1 MNLLTALSVTGQMTT
16 LRLEPTDD
24 DDSSHYN
31 PCNKRPPVSTHTS
44 FYEMCAKLVQTR
56 ALLRVMADVA
66 GFGGV
71 TCEDSRG
78 ARSYLLSVW
87 SAKFTRVT

>member
-1 MNLLTALSVTGQMTT
+1 MNLLTAVPVTGQKTA

-24 DDSSHYN
+24 DDRSHYN
-31 PCNKRPPVSTHTS
+31 PCNKRPPVSMHTG
-44 FYEMCAKLVQTR
+44 FYEICAKLVQTR

-71 TCEDSRG
+71 TCEDSIG
-78 ARSYLLSVW
+78 ARSYLLSGR
-87 SAKFTRVT
+87 SARFTRVT